1 MNNLINT
8 VQEIPKGKS
17 VFVFDLDG
25 TLAESKVKIDSEM
38 GVLLARLLANK
49 KVAIIGGASF
59 RQMAS
64 QLPDS
69 IFKNGNLSLL
79 PLDGGSFYEYKNNS
93 WKQVYSQKL
102 TDEQKRKIFK
112 AFEKT
117 FKDID
122 YIQPAKIYGELIED
136 RGSQITF
143 SALGQQAPL
152 EEKEKWAEEENDKRL
167 KLVAR
172 LNSYLPDMK
181 AKVAGLT
188 SIDVTKKGI
197 DKEFGIEQ
205 IIKHLDVL
213 KEDIIFFG
221 DALESEGNDYPVL
234 ESGVACFKVESV
246 QNTKNAIGYL
256 LG

>member
-1 MNNLINT
+1 M
-8 VQEIPKGKS
+8 
-17 VFVFDLDG
+17 
-25 TLAESKVKIDSEM
+25 
-38 GVLLARLLANK
+38 
-49 KVAIIGGASF
+49 
-59 RQMAS
+59 
-64 QLPDS
+64 
-69 IFKNGNLSLL
+69 
-79 PLDGGSFYEYKNNS
+79 
-93 WKQVYSQKL
+93 
-102 TDEQKRKIFK
+102 
-112 AFEKT
+112 
-117 FKDID
+117 
-122 YIQPAKIYGELIED
+122 
-136 RGSQITF
+136 
-143 SALGQQAPL
+143 GQQAPL
-152 EEKEKWAEEENDKRL
+152 EEKEKWTEEENDKRL

-172 LNSYLPDMK
+172 LNSYLPDME

-246 QNTKNAIGYL
+246 QNTKNAIEYL